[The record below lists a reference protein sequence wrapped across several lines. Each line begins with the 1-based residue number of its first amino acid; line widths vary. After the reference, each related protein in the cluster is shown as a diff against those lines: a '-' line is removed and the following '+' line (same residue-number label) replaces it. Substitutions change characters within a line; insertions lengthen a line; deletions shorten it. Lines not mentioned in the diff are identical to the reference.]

1 MNERA
6 DRSGGAT
13 PGGDRTHRVPVLVV
27 GGSLVGLSTSVFLGR
42 LGVRHTL
49 VERHTGTSIHPRGR
63 GNNVRTMEIFRVAGT
78 EPDIRRAAATLA
90 DNHGILQT
98 PTLVGDAGEWLFK
111 QIDAGGGLARFSPSS
126 WCLCSQNDLEPEL
139 LTHATNLGGDVRFG
153 TELLSFE
160 ADAEGVTAIVKS
172 RETGEHTTIRA
183 DYMVAADG
191 PRSPVREQLGIGQ
204 SGPGDLFHNVSIT
217 FRSRRLADVVGE
229 RRFIVCYLTDENADG
244 ALLPVDN
251 RENWVFHAP
260 WHPEQGET
268 VEDFTDERCAAHIRR
283 AIGDPDLDV
292 EITGK
297 APWHAAQRVARS
309 YRSGRVLL
317 AGDSAHEMSPT
328 GAFGSNTGIQDA
340 HNLAWKLAAV
350 LEGWAGEALLDTYDT
365 ERRPVA
371 EATSARAAA
380 RSVEHSHPGFAPPP
394 VMGGGGPGAAGGP
407 DGAPGAA
414 PGAGP
419 DGVPGAGPGGG
430 FGGGSGGVPGAGPG
444 GLSGAGSVAGSG
456 VGLAGGP
463 GGSVGAGAGGA
474 PGAGSGGVSGAGS
487 DGLPGAG
494 SGGVPGGPVAGA
506 GSGVGF
512 DGGPGGGFGGGS
524 GGVPGAG
531 PGGLSGAGSVA
542 GPGGSGGAGSGAG
555 FAGGPGGSSGG
566 VPGGAPGAGSGG
578 RPGGMPGAS
587 GPGGRPGGRPGGG
600 PQRGILNVALGYR
613 YPQGAVVGADAAS
626 PVVPEGLDLT
636 GAPGSRAPH
645 LWLRQ
650 GDARVS
656 TLDLYEDSLVLL
668 SDAAQPTGWHE
679 AATRVAAE
687 LRVPLKPYRVG
698 GTPEA
703 DLVPDDEETD
713 WARAHGVTRGGA
725 VLIRPDGFVA
735 WRSPGPAPDPESM
748 LRQVVGTVLART

>member
-13 PGGDRTHRVPVLVV
+13 QGGDRTHRVPVLVV

-49 VERHTGTSIHPRGR
+49 VERHAGTSIHPRGR

-111 QIDAGGGLARFSPSS
+111 QIDPGNGLARFSPSS

-139 LTHATNLGGDVRFG
+139 LTHAVNLGGDLRFG

-160 ADAEGVTAIVKS
+160 ADTEGVTAIVKS

-183 DYMVAADG
+183 DYLVAADG

-204 SGPGDLFHNVSIT
+204 SGPGDLFHNVSVT
-217 FRSRRLADVVGE
+217 FRSRRLADVVGD
-229 RRFIVCYLTDENADG
+229 RRFIVCYLTEENADG

-292 EITGK
+292 EITGR

-350 LEGWAGEALLDTYDT
+350 LEGWAGEGLLDTYDM

-371 EATSARAAA
+371 EATSARAAH

-394 VMGGGGPGAAGGP
+394 VMGGGGPAGG
-407 DGAPGAA
+407 G
-414 PGAGP
+414 
-419 DGVPGAGPGGG
+419 GPGR
-430 FGGGSGGVPGAGPG
+430 A
-444 GLSGAGSVAGSG
+444 A
-456 VGLAGGP
+456 AGGP
-463 GGSVGAGAGGA
+463 GGLGGPGGASGAASGGVRGPGVPGGTGGA
-474 PGAGSGGVSGAGS
+474 PGG
-487 DGLPGAG
+487 
-494 SGGVPGGPVAGA
+494 
-506 GSGVGF
+506 
-512 DGGPGGGFGGGS
+512 
-524 GGVPGAG
+524 
-531 PGGLSGAGSVA
+531 
-542 GPGGSGGAGSGAG
+542 
-555 FAGGPGGSSGG
+555 
-566 VPGGAPGAGSGG
+566 PGGAPGGG
-578 RPGGMPGAS
+578 
-587 GPGGRPGGRPGGG
+587 GPGGAPGRGPGGG

-613 YPQGAVVGADAAS
+613 YPRGAVVGADPAT

-645 LWLRQ
+645 LWVRRGEERL
-650 GDARVS
+650 S

-679 AATRVAAE
+679 AAAEVAAE
-687 LRVPLKPYRVG
+687 MRVPLKPYRVG
-698 GTPEA
+698 GTPGA

-725 VLIRPDGFVA
+725 VLVRPDGFVA
-735 WRSPGPAPDPESM
+735 WRSPGPAPDPASM
-748 LRQVVGTVLART
+748 LRQVVGSVLART

>member
-6 DRSGGAT
+6 DRSGGTAPEAAA
-13 PGGDRTHRVPVLVV
+13 PGAGQTHRVPVLVV
-27 GGSLVGLSTSVFLGR
+27 GGSLVGLSMSVFLGR

-49 VERHTGTSIHPRGR
+49 VERHAGTSIHPRGR

-111 QIDAGGGLARFSPSS
+111 QIDPGNGLARFSPSS

-139 LTHATNLGGDVRFG
+139 LTHAVNLGGDLRFG

-160 ADAEGVTAIVKS
+160 TDADGVTAIVKS

-183 DYMVAADG
+183 DYLVAADG

-217 FRSRRLADVVGE
+217 FRSRRLADVVGD

-350 LEGWAGEALLDTYDT
+350 LEGWAGEPLLDTYDT

-371 EATSARAAA
+371 EATSARAAH

-394 VMGGGGPGAAGGP
+394 GMGGGGPGG
-407 DGAPGAA
+407 
-414 PGAGP
+414 
-419 DGVPGAGPGGG
+419 
-430 FGGGSGGVPGAGPG
+430 
-444 GLSGAGSVAGSG
+444 
-456 VGLAGGP
+456 
-463 GGSVGAGAGGA
+463 
-474 PGAGSGGVSGAGS
+474 
-487 DGLPGAG
+487 
-494 SGGVPGGPVAGA
+494 
-506 GSGVGF
+506 
-512 DGGPGGGFGGGS
+512 
-524 GGVPGAG
+524 
-531 PGGLSGAGSVA
+531 
-542 GPGGSGGAGSGAG
+542 
-555 FAGGPGGSSGG
+555 
-566 VPGGAPGAGSGG
+566 PGGAPGAGMPGG
-578 RPGGMPGAS
+578 APGGGGPGGASRGGPGGAPGGGGAAGMPGGAPGGG
-587 GPGGRPGGRPGGG
+587 GPGGAPGGAPAGPPGG

-613 YPQGAVVGADAAS
+613 YPQGAVVGADPAT

-645 LWLRQ
+645 LWLRR
-650 GDARVS
+650 GEERLS

-679 AATRVAAE
+679 AATEVAAA

-698 GTPEA
+698 GTPGA

-735 WRSPGPAPDPESM
+735 WRSPGPAPDPEAM
-748 LRQVVGTVLART
+748 LRQVVATVLART

>member
-6 DRSGGAT
+6 DRSGGAA
-13 PGGDRTHRVPVLVV
+13 PGAGRTHRVPVLVV
-27 GGSLVGLSTSVFLGR
+27 GGSLVGLSMSVFLGR

-49 VERHTGTSIHPRGR
+49 VERHAGTSIHPRGR

-111 QIDAGGGLARFSPSS
+111 QIDPGNGLARFSPSS

-139 LTHATNLGGDVRFG
+139 LTHAVNLGGDLRFG

-160 ADAEGVTAIVKS
+160 TDADGVTAIVKS

-183 DYMVAADG
+183 DYLVAADG

-217 FRSRRLADVVGE
+217 FRSRRLADVVGD

-350 LEGWAGEALLDTYDT
+350 LEGWAGEPLLDTYDA

-371 EATSARAAA
+371 EATSARAAH

-394 VMGGGGPGAAGGP
+394 GMGGGGPG
-407 DGAPGAA
+407 
-414 PGAGP
+414 
-419 DGVPGAGPGGG
+419 
-430 FGGGSGGVPGAGPG
+430 
-444 GLSGAGSVAGSG
+444 
-456 VGLAGGP
+456 
-463 GGSVGAGAGGA
+463 
-474 PGAGSGGVSGAGS
+474 
-487 DGLPGAG
+487 
-494 SGGVPGGPVAGA
+494 
-506 GSGVGF
+506 
-512 DGGPGGGFGGGS
+512 
-524 GGVPGAG
+524 
-531 PGGLSGAGSVA
+531 
-542 GPGGSGGAGSGAG
+542 
-555 FAGGPGGSSGG
+555 GG
-566 VPGGAPGAGSGG
+566 VPGGAPRGGPGGGPGGEGPGGAPRGG
-578 RPGGMPGAS
+578 PGGAPGGGGPGGMPGGAPGGGGPVGAPGGVPGGGGPAGTRGGAPGGGGPAGAS
-587 GPGGRPGGRPGGG
+587 GGAPAGPPGG

-613 YPQGAVVGADAAS
+613 YPQGAVVGADPAT

-645 LWLRQ
+645 LWLRR
-650 GDARVS
+650 GEERLS

-679 AATRVAAE
+679 AATEVAAA

-698 GTPEA
+698 GTPGA

-735 WRSPGPAPDPESM
+735 WRSPGPAPDPEAM
-748 LRQVVGTVLART
+748 LRQVVGTVLSRA

>member
-1 MNERA
+1 MNARA
-6 DRSGGAT
+6 DRSGGAA

-49 VERHTGTSIHPRGR
+49 VERHAGTSIHPRGR

-111 QIDAGGGLARFSPSS
+111 QIDPGNGLARFSPSS

-139 LTHATNLGGDVRFG
+139 LAHAANLGGDLRFG

-160 ADAEGVTAIVKS
+160 ADTEGVTAIVKS

-183 DYMVAADG
+183 DYLVAADG

-217 FRSRRLADVVGE
+217 FRSRRLADVVGD
-229 RRFIVCYLTDENADG
+229 RRFIVCYLTAENADG

-350 LEGWAGEALLDTYDT
+350 LEGWAGEGLLDTYDT

-371 EATSARAAA
+371 EATSARAAH

-394 VMGGGGPGAAGGP
+394 AMGGGAPGGPGGPGGLG
-407 DGAPGAA
+407 GAPG
-414 PGAGP
+414 GP
-419 DGVPGAGPGGG
+419 
-430 FGGGSGGVPGAGPG
+430 GGVPGGVGGAGDVRGPG
-444 GLSGAGSVAGSG
+444 GAGGPGSAPG
-456 VGLAGGP
+456 VAGGP
-463 GGSVGAGAGGA
+463 GGTG
-474 PGAGSGGVSGAGS
+474 
-487 DGLPGAG
+487 
-494 SGGVPGGPVAGA
+494 
-506 GSGVGF
+506 
-512 DGGPGGGFGGGS
+512 
-524 GGVPGAG
+524 
-531 PGGLSGAGSVA
+531 
-542 GPGGSGGAGSGAG
+542 GPGGSGG
-555 FAGGPGGSSGG
+555 PG
-566 VPGGAPGAGSGG
+566 
-578 RPGGMPGAS
+578 
-587 GPGGRPGGRPGGG
+587 GPGGRPGGGPGAGGPGGG

-613 YPQGAVVGADAAS
+613 YPRGAVVGADPAT

-645 LWLRQ
+645 LWLRR
-650 GDARVS
+650 GEEHLS

-679 AATRVAAE
+679 AAAEVAAAM
-687 LRVPLKPYRVG
+687 RVPLKSYRVG
-698 GTPEA
+698 GTPAA

-713 WARAHGVTRGGA
+713 WARAHGVARDGA
-725 VLIRPDGFVA
+725 VLVRPDGFVA
-735 WRSPGPAPDPESM
+735 WRSPGPVPDPASM
-748 LRQVVGTVLART
+748 LRQVVASVLART